1 MLGDSE
7 MEIERKRLCQEETL
21 NHLHRHVRPN
31 DMVTVYDSPNRENIW
46 TGPDNLVFCA
56 LIPSGQ
62 VERSLSTSSWDTR
75 PEGGM
80 PGTIEYRG
88 DENRLTKYFRFGN
101 DAGIESLVT
110 RRDFYGV
117 REDYFELNEE
127 FRLFHNLYHDRIENR
142 YIKIDDEGEET
153 VVAVIENERNRVR
166 VRLQELRQFL
176 AIKEM
181 HLSLQFDHRVYS
193 ELTLS
198 ELGLTEGESEQREGS
213 CCWKLSFGD
222 LDFPD
227 VSHRTVSILHGK
239 RVIEPVPKSKSGF
252 PGFDDEPE
260 KRFVDFIIGLD
271 DNGEEAE
278 HTCDPTLLANY
289 FGANQD
295 SPHFLT
301 KVDFRRQVLDQYYSE
316 PSKYEVTDGL
326 LRCGYL
332 WNLRMDNHHPDKV
345 SVWLGDLGGLSYN
358 QQFYWRSFNFV
369 SNTGISTTY
378 FRRQILGEPSD
389 SGRLEDEFSNCY
401 RALRRVSQQKLG
413 WPLLLPLATDD
424 EYHVRNIR
432 VPATDE
438 QKGFD
443 ELILGLV
450 KTLVDSLNEKELK
463 NLIPEER
470 RKGIN
475 GGISLLEL
483 ALATCGVDDSQ
494 AHVGFFRDLQKLRS
508 TGVAHRKG
516 TDYHKAASRLGAD
529 SRNLRVVFSSILTRA
544 IETLCYLVDLVE
556 NESLTPCNSSP

>member
-1 MLGDSE
+1 
-7 MEIERKRLCQEETL
+7 
-21 NHLHRHVRPN
+21 
-31 DMVTVYDSPNRENIW
+31 
-46 TGPDNLVFCA
+46 
-56 LIPSGQ
+56 
-62 VERSLSTSSWDTR
+62 
-75 PEGGM
+75 M

-271 DNGEEAE
+271 DNGEEAGT
-278 HTCDPTLLANY
+278 HVRPDATGKL
-289 FGANQD
+289 
-295 SPHFLT
+295 
-301 KVDFRRQVLDQYYSE
+301 FRR
-316 PSKYEVTDGL
+316 
-326 LRCGYL
+326 
-332 WNLRMDNHHPDKV
+332 
-345 SVWLGDLGGLSYN
+345 
-358 QQFYWRSFNFV
+358 
-369 SNTGISTTY
+369 
-378 FRRQILGEPSD
+378 
-389 SGRLEDEFSNCY
+389 
-401 RALRRVSQQKLG
+401 
-413 WPLLLPLATDD
+413 
-424 EYHVRNIR
+424 
-432 VPATDE
+432 
-438 QKGFD
+438 
-443 ELILGLV
+443 
-450 KTLVDSLNEKELK
+450 
-463 NLIPEER
+463 
-470 RKGIN
+470 
-475 GGISLLEL
+475 
-483 ALATCGVDDSQ
+483 
-494 AHVGFFRDLQKLRS
+494 
-508 TGVAHRKG
+508 
-516 TDYHKAASRLGAD
+516 
-529 SRNLRVVFSSILTRA
+529 
-544 IETLCYLVDLVE
+544 
-556 NESLTPCNSSP
+556 